1 MEGIKKVKWLK
12 WLWIFNIVIWLIT
25 VYLWGW
31 NNGFSNN
38 SKQYKK
44 YLNNKIIFDI
54 PQGSIM
60 ITRKEGN
67 FLISKIANKETFEGL
82 GKYFKENLPIQLYLL
97 EQTTIGE
104 SE

>member
-44 YLNNKIIFDI
+44 SFNKY
-54 PQGSIM
+54 
-60 ITRKEGN
+60 N
-67 FLISKIANKETFEGL
+67 
-82 GKYFKENLPIQLYLL
+82 
-97 EQTTIGE
+97 
-104 SE
+104 